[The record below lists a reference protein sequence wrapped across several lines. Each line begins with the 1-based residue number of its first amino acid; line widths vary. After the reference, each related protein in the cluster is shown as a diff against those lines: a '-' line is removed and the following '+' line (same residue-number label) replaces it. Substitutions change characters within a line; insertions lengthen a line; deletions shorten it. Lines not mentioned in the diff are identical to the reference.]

1 MNERQESR
9 KEFLVYA
16 ETVNSKFQVFTDNS
30 GAGFSIVLEAV
41 IGRGLTGNLYRWQR
55 TRK

>member
-1 MNERQESR
+1 MNEGQESR

-41 IGRGLTGNLYRWQR
+41 IGGVADKAVNLEE
-55 TRK
+55 